1 MKAAVIVDSTAYLS
15 EALAQHP
22 DVYQVALSVN
32 FSDGSVMKDTSDLQL
47 LNEFYTRLKSE
58 SQLPTTSQPQPGDYL
73 ALLDQLV
80 AAGYDTVYAIHLSSE
95 ISGTYQT
102 ARMLL
107 SEYEDK
113 LQAYAVDS
121 GSSCMVMELLVKET
135 LDWLGQGL
143 SAEQVGRRLEW
154 SARHSDVYLMVGDL
168 NNLVK
173 GGRLSASSAILGN
186 ILQIRPLLHFEEGKI
201 AVSEKIRTTKK
212 VYRRM
217 VELVSEWQTRY
228 PQGVH
233 VGIGQAG
240 APEDLKVLD
249 EMMKEA
255 YPGMPLSYTNIGPV
269 IGTHTGDGTKGLGIV
284 PKLPADF

>member
-1 MKAAVIVDSTAYLS
+1 
-15 EALAQHP
+15 
-22 DVYQVALSVN
+22 
-32 FSDGSVMKDTSDLQL
+32 MKDTSDLQL

-113 LQAYAVDS
+113 LDAYAVDS
-121 GSSCMVMELLVKET
+121 GSSCMVMEILVKET
-135 LDWLGQGL
+135 LGWIDQGL
-143 SAEQVGRRLEW
+143 SSEEVGRRLEW

-201 AVSEKIRTTKK
+201 AVTEKIRTTKK

-217 VELVSEWQTRY
+217 VELVAEWQTRY

-249 EMMKEA
+249 EMMKDA
-255 YPGMPLSYTNIGPV
+255 YPSMPLSYTNIGPV

>member
-1 MKAAVIVDSTAYLS
+1 
-15 EALAQHP
+15 
-22 DVYQVALSVN
+22 
-32 FSDGSVMKDTSDLQL
+32 MKDTSDLQL

-58 SQLPTTSQPQPGDYL
+58 NQLPTTSQPQPGDYL

-113 LQAYAVDS
+113 LEAYAVDS

-135 LDWLGQGL
+135 LDWLSQGL
-143 SAEQVGRRLEW
+143 SAEEVGRRLEW

-173 GGRLSASSAILGN
+173 GGRLSASSALLGN

>member
-1 MKAAVIVDSTAYLS
+1 M
-15 EALAQHP
+15 
-22 DVYQVALSVN
+22 
-32 FSDGSVMKDTSDLQL
+32 
-47 LNEFYTRLKSE
+47 
-58 SQLPTTSQPQPGDYL
+58 

-107 SEYEDK
+107 SDYEDK
-113 LQAYAVDS
+113 LDAYAVDS
-121 GSSCMVMELLVKET
+121 GSSCMVMEILVKET
-135 LDWLGQGL
+135 LGWIDQGL
-143 SAEQVGRRLEW
+143 SAEEVGRRLEW

-201 AVSEKIRTTKK
+201 AVTEKIRTTKK

-217 VELVSEWQTRY
+217 VELVAEWQTRY

>member
-1 MKAAVIVDSTAYLS
+1 MT
-15 EALAQHP
+15 
-22 DVYQVALSVN
+22 
-32 FSDGSVMKDTSDLQL
+32 
-47 LNEFYTRLKSE
+47 
-58 SQLPTTSQPQPGDYL
+58 DYL

-113 LQAYAVDS
+113 LDAYAVDS
-121 GSSCMVMELLVKET
+121 GSSCMVMEILVKET
-135 LDWLGQGL
+135 LGWIDQGL
-143 SAEQVGRRLEW
+143 SAEEVGRRLEW

-173 GGRLSASSAILGN
+173 GGRLSASSALLGN

-201 AVSEKIRTTKK
+201 AVTEKIRTTKK

-217 VELVSEWQTRY
+217 VELVAEWQTRY

>member
-1 MKAAVIVDSTAYLS
+1 M
-15 EALAQHP
+15 
-22 DVYQVALSVN
+22 
-32 FSDGSVMKDTSDLQL
+32 
-47 LNEFYTRLKSE
+47 
-58 SQLPTTSQPQPGDYL
+58 

-113 LQAYAVDS
+113 LDAYAVDS
-121 GSSCMVMELLVKET
+121 GSSCMVMEILVKET
-135 LDWLGQGL
+135 LGWIDQGL
-143 SAEQVGRRLEW
+143 SAEEVGRRLEW

-201 AVSEKIRTTKK
+201 AVTEKIRTTKK

-217 VELVSEWQTRY
+217 VELVAEWQTRY

-249 EMMKEA
+249 EMMKDA

>member
-32 FSDGSVMKDTSDLQL
+32 FSDGLVMKDTSDLQL

-80 AAGYDTVYAIHLSSE
+80 ATGYDTVYAIHLSSE

-102 ARMLL
+102 AHMLL

-121 GSSCMVMELLVKET
+121 GSSCMVME
-135 LDWLGQGL
+135 
-143 SAEQVGRRLEW
+143 
-154 SARHSDVYLMVGDL
+154 GDL

-173 GGRLSASSAILGN
+173 GGRLSASSALLGN

-217 VELVSEWQTRY
+217 VELVAEWQTRY

-249 EMMKEA
+249 EMMKDA

>member
-1 MKAAVIVDSTAYLS
+1 M
-15 EALAQHP
+15 
-22 DVYQVALSVN
+22 
-32 FSDGSVMKDTSDLQL
+32 
-47 LNEFYTRLKSE
+47 
-58 SQLPTTSQPQPGDYL
+58 
-73 ALLDQLV
+73 

-113 LQAYAVDS
+113 LDAYAVDS
-121 GSSCMVMELLVKET
+121 GSSCMVMEILVKET
-135 LDWLGQGL
+135 LDWINQGL
-143 SAEQVGRRLEW
+143 SAEEVGRRLEW

-201 AVSEKIRTTKK
+201 AVTEKIRTTKK

-217 VELVSEWQTRY
+217 VELVAEWQTRY

-249 EMMKEA
+249 EMMKDA

>member
-1 MKAAVIVDSTAYLS
+1 MIRS
-15 EALAQHP
+15 
-22 DVYQVALSVN
+22 
-32 FSDGSVMKDTSDLQL
+32 
-47 LNEFYTRLKSE
+47 
-58 SQLPTTSQPQPGDYL
+58 
-73 ALLDQLV
+73 
-80 AAGYDTVYAIHLSSE
+80 
-95 ISGTYQT
+95 
-102 ARMLL
+102 MLL

-113 LQAYAVDS
+113 LQAYVVDS

-135 LDWLGQGL
+135 FDWLGQGL
-143 SAEQVGRRLEW
+143 SAEEVGRRLEW

-173 GGRLSASSAILGN
+173 GGRLSASSALLGN

>member
-1 MKAAVIVDSTAYLS
+1 
-15 EALAQHP
+15 
-22 DVYQVALSVN
+22 
-32 FSDGSVMKDTSDLQL
+32 
-47 LNEFYTRLKSE
+47 
-58 SQLPTTSQPQPGDYL
+58 
-73 ALLDQLV
+73 V

-113 LQAYAVDS
+113 LDAYAVDS
-121 GSSCMVMELLVKET
+121 GSSCMVMEILVKET
-135 LDWLGQGL
+135 LGWIDQGL
-143 SAEQVGRRLEW
+143 SAEEVGRRLEW

-201 AVSEKIRTTKK
+201 AVTEKIRTTKK

-217 VELVSEWQTRY
+217 VELVAEWQTRY

>member
-1 MKAAVIVDSTAYLS
+1 
-15 EALAQHP
+15 
-22 DVYQVALSVN
+22 
-32 FSDGSVMKDTSDLQL
+32 
-47 LNEFYTRLKSE
+47 
-58 SQLPTTSQPQPGDYL
+58 
-73 ALLDQLV
+73 
-80 AAGYDTVYAIHLSSE
+80 
-95 ISGTYQT
+95 
-102 ARMLL
+102 
-107 SEYEDK
+107 
-113 LQAYAVDS
+113 
-121 GSSCMVMELLVKET
+121 
-135 LDWLGQGL
+135 
-143 SAEQVGRRLEW
+143 
-154 SARHSDVYLMVGDL
+154 MVGDL

-217 VELVSEWQTRY
+217 VELVAEWQTRY

-240 APEDLKVLD
+240 APEDLKVLN
-249 EMMKEA
+249 EIMKEA

>member
-1 MKAAVIVDSTAYLS
+1 M
-15 EALAQHP
+15 
-22 DVYQVALSVN
+22 
-32 FSDGSVMKDTSDLQL
+32 
-47 LNEFYTRLKSE
+47 
-58 SQLPTTSQPQPGDYL
+58 
-73 ALLDQLV
+73 

-113 LQAYAVDS
+113 LDAYAVDS
-121 GSSCMVMELLVKET
+121 GSSCMVMEILVKET
-135 LDWLGQGL
+135 LGWIDQGL
-143 SAEQVGRRLEW
+143 SAEEVGRRLEW

-201 AVSEKIRTTKK
+201 AVTEKIRTTKK

-217 VELVSEWQTRY
+217 VELVAEWQTRY
-228 PQGVH
+228 PQDVH

>member
-107 SEYEDK
+107 CEYEDK
-113 LQAYAVDS
+113 LDAYAVDS
-121 GSSCMVMELLVKET
+121 GSSCMVMEILVKET
-135 LDWLGQGL
+135 LGWIDQGL
-143 SAEQVGRRLEW
+143 SAEEVGRRLEW

-186 ILQIRPLLHFEEGKI
+186 ILQIRPLLHLVRQKI
-201 AVSEKIRTTKK
+201 
-212 VYRRM
+212 
-217 VELVSEWQTRY
+217 
-228 PQGVH
+228 
-233 VGIGQAG
+233 
-240 APEDLKVLD
+240 
-249 EMMKEA
+249 
-255 YPGMPLSYTNIGPV
+255 
-269 IGTHTGDGTKGLGIV
+269 
-284 PKLPADF
+284 

>member
-1 MKAAVIVDSTAYLS
+1 
-15 EALAQHP
+15 
-22 DVYQVALSVN
+22 
-32 FSDGSVMKDTSDLQL
+32 MKDTSDLQL

-58 SQLPTTSQPQPGDYL
+58 NQLPTTSQPQPGDYL

-135 LDWLGQGL
+135 LDWLSQGL
-143 SAEQVGRRLEW
+143 SAEEVGRRLEW

-212 VYRRM
+212 TYRRM

>member
-1 MKAAVIVDSTAYLS
+1 
-15 EALAQHP
+15 
-22 DVYQVALSVN
+22 
-32 FSDGSVMKDTSDLQL
+32 
-47 LNEFYTRLKSE
+47 
-58 SQLPTTSQPQPGDYL
+58 

-113 LQAYAVDS
+113 LDAYAVDS
-121 GSSCMVMELLVKET
+121 GSSCMVMEILVKET
-135 LDWLGQGL
+135 LGWIDQGL
-143 SAEQVGRRLEW
+143 SAEEVGRRLEW

-201 AVSEKIRTTKK
+201 AVTEKIRTTKK

-217 VELVSEWQTRY
+217 VELVAEWQTRY
-228 PQGVH
+228 PQDVH

>member
-1 MKAAVIVDSTAYLS
+1 
-15 EALAQHP
+15 
-22 DVYQVALSVN
+22 
-32 FSDGSVMKDTSDLQL
+32 MKDTSDLQL

-113 LQAYAVDS
+113 LAAYAVDS
-121 GSSCMVMELLVKET
+121 GSSCMVMEILVKET
-135 LDWLGQGL
+135 LGWIDQGL
-143 SAEQVGRRLEW
+143 SAEEVGRRLEW

-201 AVSEKIRTTKK
+201 AVTEKIRTTKK

-217 VELVSEWQTRY
+217 VELVAEWQTRY

>member
-1 MKAAVIVDSTAYLS
+1 M
-15 EALAQHP
+15 
-22 DVYQVALSVN
+22 
-32 FSDGSVMKDTSDLQL
+32 
-47 LNEFYTRLKSE
+47 
-58 SQLPTTSQPQPGDYL
+58 

-113 LQAYAVDS
+113 LDAYAVDS
-121 GSSCMVMELLVKET
+121 GSSCMVMEILVKET
-135 LDWLGQGL
+135 LGWIDQGL
-143 SAEQVGRRLEW
+143 SAEEVGRRLEW

-201 AVSEKIRTTKK
+201 AVTEKIRTTKK

-217 VELVSEWQTRY
+217 VELVAEWQTRY
-228 PQGVH
+228 PQDVH